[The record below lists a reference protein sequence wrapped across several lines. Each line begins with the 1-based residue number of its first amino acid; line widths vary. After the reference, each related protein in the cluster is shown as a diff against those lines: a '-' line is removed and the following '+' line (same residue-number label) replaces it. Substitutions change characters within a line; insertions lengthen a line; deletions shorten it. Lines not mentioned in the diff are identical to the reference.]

1 MADVKKKL
9 GTAFLRKA
17 ILDLTKITDDYSVV
31 DYVRFRTTLVFR
43 GKVRFAA
50 PGIGL
55 ELQLVKSPAKGKA
68 TRLLRISPGDAFELV
83 MHRTASGRFIET
95 SSGAQFVA
103 VRRGPDPRQ
112 GKSVFFKKIRR
123 LEASIMPT
131 KKPPPAPPAPPRPRR
146 PSTPPGQRRDER
158 PGAFMGHDTG
168 LI

>member
-1 MADVKKKL
+1 MASIKKKL
-9 GTAFLRKA
+9 SVSFLRKA
-17 ILDLTKITDDYSVV
+17 ILDLSTITDDYSVV
-31 DYVRFRTTLVFR
+31 DYVRFKTTLVFR

-68 TRLLRISPGDAFELV
+68 SKLLHISPGDAFELV

-123 LEASIMPT
+123 LQASIIPT

-146 PSTPPGQRRDER
+146 PSTPPGQRRDDR
-158 PGAFMGHDTG
+158 PGTFMIHDPH
-168 LI
+168 LF